1 MQKNCLSILNFY
13 VILMLFLC
21 YFDMLDLWSTFV
33 CQCVAHVEAI
43 IDFGEEE
50 NVEEGLY
57 PEG

>member
-1 MQKNCLSILNFY
+1 MKYFNLD
-13 VILMLFLC
+13 VC
-21 YFDMLDLWSTFV
+21 YFDMLDLWPTFV